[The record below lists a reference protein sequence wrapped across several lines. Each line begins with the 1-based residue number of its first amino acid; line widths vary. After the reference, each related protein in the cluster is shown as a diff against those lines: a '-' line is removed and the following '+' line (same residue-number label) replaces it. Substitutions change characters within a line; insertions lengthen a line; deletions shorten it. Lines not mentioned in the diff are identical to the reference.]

1 MKNNWTLTSQSYQ
14 IADTGDYDGHYEISN
29 GLITLGTTSDDE
41 DSLNSLI
48 YFLNA
53 LEIQI
58 YSTPNYE
65 IELLIEKEENKRL
78 NLMIQN
84 NCKTWDEYLSTL
96 TPENDLPF

>member
-1 MKNNWTLTSQSYQ
+1 MKNNWTLIPQSYQ

-48 YFLNA
+48 YFLNT

-58 YSTPNYE
+58 YPTPNYE

-96 TPENDLPF
+96 TV